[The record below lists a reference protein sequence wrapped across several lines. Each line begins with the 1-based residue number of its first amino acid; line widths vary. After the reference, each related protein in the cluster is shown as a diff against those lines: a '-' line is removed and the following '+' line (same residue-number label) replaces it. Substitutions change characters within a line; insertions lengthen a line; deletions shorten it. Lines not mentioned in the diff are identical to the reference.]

1 MRLLLGLAAL
11 LVAAA
16 APAPAPAPI
25 ARSVFASAD
34 PDAEAID
41 GETWVFPTNAPSDR
55 LLAWSSPDLA
65 HWRQRGVLLRLKD
78 IGWVRDDRASKH
90 YLWAPDMVHADGRW
104 LLYYSVGPQNPTPSR
119 LGVAVCVA
127 PEGPCTDSGKALLTG
142 GADAPGGG
150 FEAIDPMV
158 FVDPKSAA
166 RYLYT
171 GGSAG
176 ARLRV
181 FELAPDMVTTQR
193 EVAVPQPVN
202 FTEGVFMHERG
213 GVYYLSYSHGNWQ
226 SANYSVHYSTASTPL
241 GPWRYRGPILTSDSL
256 FKGPGHH
263 SFVVEGGRTL
273 IVYHRWEGQSG
284 DGPYSGDRRIAVGVV
299 DYAPD
304 GSILPI
310 KMAHR

>member
-1 MRLLLGLAAL
+1 MIALAAL
-11 LVAAA
+11 LLAGA
-16 APAPAPAPI
+16 APAPI

-34 PDAEAID
+34 PDAEVID
-41 GETWVFPTNAPSDR
+41 GETWIFPTNAPSDR

-65 HWRQRGVLLRLKD
+65 KWRTRGVLLRLKD
-78 IGWVRDDRASKH
+78 IGWIKDDHASRH
-90 YLWAPDMVHADGRW
+90 YLWAPDMVRAGERW
-104 LLYYSVGPQNPTPSR
+104 YLYYSVGPQNPTPSR
-119 LGVAVCVA
+119 LGVAVCEQ
-127 PEGPCTDSGKALLTG
+127 PQGPCTDSGKPLLTG

-158 FVDPKSAA
+158 FADPASGT

-176 ARLRV
+176 ARLRI
-181 FELAPDMVTTQR
+181 FQLKPDLVTIDHEVPITQPR
-193 EVAVPQPVN
+193 M

-213 GVYYLSYSHGNWQ
+213 GVYYLSYSHGSWQ
-226 SANYSVHYSTASTPL
+226 NSDYSVHYSTASSPI
-241 GPWRYRGPILTSDSL
+241 GPWRYRGVILSSDSL

-263 SFVVEGGRTL
+263 SFVREPDGRWL

-284 DGPYSGDRRIAVGVV
+284 DGPYSGDRRIAVAKV
-299 DYAPD
+299 DYGDD
-304 GSILPI
+304 GAILPI

>member
-1 MRLLLGLAAL
+1 MKWPLALAVL

-16 APAPAPAPI
+16 PPPAPEPI

-34 PDAEAID
+34 PDAELID

-65 HWRQRGVLLRLKD
+65 HWKQRGELLRLKD
-78 IGWVRDDRASKH
+78 ISWIKADGARQH
-90 YLWAPDMVHADGRW
+90 YLWAPDMVRADGRW

-119 LGVAVCVA
+119 LGVAVCAA
-127 PEGPCTDSGKALLTG
+127 PQGPCTDSGKPLLTG
-142 GADAPGGG
+142 GAG

-158 FVDPKSAA
+158 FVDPKSAT
-166 RYLYT
+166 RYLYA

-181 FELAPDMVTTQR
+181 FELAPDMVTTLR
-193 EVAVPQPVN
+193 EVPVPQPVN

-213 GVYYLSYSHGNWQ
+213 GVYYLSYSHGGWRDA
-226 SANYSVHYSTASTPL
+226 SYSVHYSTAPSPT
-241 GPWRYRGPILTSDSL
+241 GPWRYRGPILASDSL

-263 SFVVEGGRTL
+263 SFVVEGDRTL

-284 DGPYSGDRRIAVGVV
+284 DGPYSGDRRIAIGVV
-299 DYAPD
+299 EYGPD
-304 GSILPI
+304 GAILPI
-310 KMAHR
+310 RMAHR